1 MIKIK
6 GNITEETGNIKAKS
20 PNDIQRK
27 KILEDYT
34 IEELNEMPPQV
45 VMELFAES
53 ALQDFT
59 DDENDI

>member
-1 MIKIK
+1 MKKIK
-6 GNITEETGNIKAKS
+6 KKNNVEIGTLKTNI
-20 PNDIQRK
+20 PNDIFRK
-27 KILEDYT
+27 KTLEDYT

-59 DDENDI
+59 DD